1 MALFKLGR
9 ILGKIALVA
18 REQKITLGEMRH
30 SGPRRLL
37 VYSGDSCFFLAMG
50 IFAHS
55 WKLFRGPAHTL
66 RSFQVCAP
74 GRRLVADELRRQAD
88 AFLELDD
95 LKAAIGRH

>member
-37 VYSGDSCFFLAMG
+37 VYSGDYKCS
-50 IFAHS
+50 HS
-55 WKLFRGPAHTL
+55 VDGERWPDQVWLSDLEPLF
-66 RSFQVCAP
+66 VCRALP
-74 GRRLVADELRRQAD
+74 DFCDR
-88 AFLELDD
+88 
-95 LKAAIGRH
+95 